1 MARGLKAHV
10 AANPRCAPRSDRIRP
25 DGGVSADGLWYRA
38 QGVRYH
44 SPRLGRKRRGVA
56 GNSVDA
62 CGTDACA
69 TETCGT
75 ETWSVCVNFSSASPA
90 AARPVRVEDADLTV
104 VGGGGHVGIPLV
116 LAFAEAGFRVN
127 VHDVDCDV
135 LESLRSGRLPF
146 IELGGE
152 DLLARALE
160 RKQLV
165 FTSRPSDISPNA
177 PVIITI
183 GTPIDE
189 FLNPVRKVI
198 QDCVDALLPYLTDGQ
213 LLVLRST
220 VFPGTTDW
228 LDGYLRRRNRHLK
241 VAFCPERMVQGHG
254 IKELKETP
262 QIISGTT
269 AAAEEEAAKLF
280 SAIAPELIVVKPREA
295 EFAKL
300 FNNAYRYIEFAAA
313 NQFYLIA
320 KSAGLDY
327 RRVLDAMKRNYPRA
341 RSIPTPGLAAGP
353 CLFKDT
359 MQLAAFAQNQFSL
372 GNAAMLVNEGLVL
385 HIVDDLGRRYDLA
398 RMTVGLL
405 GMAFKA
411 EIDDT
416 RASLSYKF
424 KKALASHA
432 RAVLTTD
439 PFVTTDPDLRP
450 LEEVVAQSDLLVLC
464 APHSTYRELDFSGK
478 PVVDVWGFLE
488 KANVIS

>member
-1 MARGLKAHV
+1 M
-10 AANPRCAPRSDRIRP
+10 NF
-25 DGGVSADGLWYRA
+25 
-38 QGVRYH
+38 
-44 SPRLGRKRRGVA
+44 A
-56 GNSVDA
+56 GPQ
-62 CGTDACA
+62 A
-69 TETCGT
+69 TTMT
-75 ETWSVCVNFSSASPA
+75 A
-90 AARPVRVEDADLTV
+90 AAPGIADLTV

-116 LAFAEAGFRVN
+116 LAFAEAGYRVN
-127 VHDVDCDV
+127 VHDVNRDV
-135 LESLRSGRLPF
+135 LETLRAGRLPF
-146 IELGGE
+146 VEHGGE
-152 DLLARALE
+152 QLLARALAHN
-160 RKQLV
+160 RLI
-165 FTSRPSDISPNA
+165 FTSAPADISPA
-177 PVIITI
+177 GPVIITI

-189 FLNPVRKVI
+189 FLNPVREVVQNCI
-198 QDCVDALLPYLTDGQ
+198 DALLPHLADGR

-228 LDGYLRRRNRHLK
+228 LDGYLKCKGRNLK
-241 VAFCPERMVQGHG
+241 IAFCPERMVQGHG
-254 IKELKETP
+254 IKELKDTP
-262 QIISGTT
+262 QIISATS

-280 SAIAPELIVVKPREA
+280 SAIACEIIVVKPREA

-300 FNNAYRYIEFAAA
+300 FNNAYRYIEFATA

-385 HIVDDLGRRYDLA
+385 HVVDDLKRRFDLA
-398 RMTVGLL
+398 PMTIGLL

-424 KKALASHA
+424 KKVLAMHA

-439 PFVTTDPDLRP
+439 PFVTIDPDLRP
-450 LEEVVAQSDLLVLC
+450 LDEVIAASDLMILC
-464 APHSTYRELDFSGK
+464 APHSIYRGHPFGGK
-478 PVVDVWGFLE
+478 PVVDIWGFLE
-488 KANVIS
+488 NAKVIA

>member
-1 MARGLKAHV
+1 MNFAGPQSTAV
-10 AANPRCAPRSDRIRP
+10 AAAP
-25 DGGVSADGLWYRA
+25 V
-38 QGVRYH
+38 
-44 SPRLGRKRRGVA
+44 
-56 GNSVDA
+56 
-62 CGTDACA
+62 GT
-69 TETCGT
+69 
-75 ETWSVCVNFSSASPA
+75 
-90 AARPVRVEDADLTV
+90 ADLTI

-127 VHDVDCDV
+127 VHDVNRQV
-135 LESLRSGRLPF
+135 LETLQAGRLPF
-146 IELGGE
+146 IEYGGE
-152 DLLARALE
+152 ELLTRALE
-160 RKQLV
+160 RKRLV
-165 FTSRPSDISPNA
+165 FTSSPADISPTG
-177 PVIITI
+177 PVIVTI

-189 FLNPVRKVI
+189 FLNPVRDVV
-198 QDCVDALLPYLTDGQ
+198 QDCVDALLPHLTDGQ

-228 LDGYLRRRNRHLK
+228 LDGYLRRKGRDLK

-254 IKELKETP
+254 IRELKETP

-269 AAAEEEAAKLF
+269 PAAEEEAGKLF
-280 SAIAPELIVVKPREA
+280 SAISPELVAVTPREA

-341 RSIPTPGLAAGP
+341 RGMPSPGLAAGP
-353 CLFKDT
+353 CLMKDT

-385 HIVDDLGRRYDLA
+385 HICDDLGRRYDLS

-424 KKALASHA
+424 KKALTSLAG
-432 RAVLTTD
+432 AVLTTD
-439 PFVTTDPDLRP
+439 PFVTTDPELLTLDDVIAR
-450 LEEVVAQSDLLVLC
+450 SDLLILC
-464 APHSTYRELDFSGK
+464 APHSAYRDLAFAGK
-478 PVVDVWGFLE
+478 PVVDVWGFL
-488 KANVIS
+488 KNANVIS

>member
-1 MARGLKAHV
+1 
-10 AANPRCAPRSDRIRP
+10 
-25 DGGVSADGLWYRA
+25 
-38 QGVRYH
+38 
-44 SPRLGRKRRGVA
+44 
-56 GNSVDA
+56 
-62 CGTDACA
+62 
-69 TETCGT
+69 
-75 ETWSVCVNFSSASPA
+75 VNFSSASPA

-135 LESLRSGRLPF
+135 LESLQSGRLPF

-160 RKQLV
+160 RKRLV

-198 QDCVDALLPYLTDGQ
+198 QDCVDALLPHLTEGQ
-213 LLVLRST
+213 LVVLRST

-228 LDGYLRRRNRHLK
+228 MDGYLKRKGRRLK
-241 VAFCPERMVQGHG
+241 VAFCPERVVQGKG
-254 IKELKETP
+254 VKELKETP

-269 AAAEEEAAKLF
+269 LPAEQAAAKLF
-280 SAIAPELIVVKPREA
+280 APIASELVIAKPREA

-300 FNNAYRYIEFAAA
+300 FNNAYRYIEFAIA
-313 NQFYLIA
+313 NQFYLIS

-327 RRVLDAMKRNYPRA
+327 RQVAHAMKHNYPRA
-341 RSIPTPGLAAGP
+341 RGIPTPGLAAGP

-359 MQLAAFAQNQFSL
+359 MQLVAFAQNQFSL

-385 HIVDDLGRRYDLA
+385 HIVDDLDQRCDLSQ
-398 RMTVGLL
+398 MTIGLL

-416 RASLSYKF
+416 RASLSYKL
-424 KKALASHA
+424 KKALVPLAQT
-432 RAVLTTD
+432 VLTTD
-439 PFVTTDPDLRP
+439 PFVTTDPELLTLD
-450 LEEVVAQSDLLVLC
+450 EVIARSDLLILC
-464 APHSTYRELDFSGK
+464 APHLAYRELNFAGK
-478 PVVDVWGFLE
+478 PVVDVWGAL
-488 KANVIS
+488 KNANVIG